1 MPSSSADADAPG
13 GFAALGLTDVVVAAV
28 AALGY
33 EEPTPVQRQTIPL
46 ILAGGDLYPGALP
59 EMWYAGSLVFVKP
72 PGPVDANACDSART
86 RPEAVRTCYTCS
98 NADTRRSSAR
108 TSATRAALGDV
119 RCSCLPIS

>member
-46 ILAGGDLYPGALP
+46 ILVGGDLYPGALP
-59 EMWYAGSLVFVKP
+59 EMLYAGSLVFVKP
-72 PGPVDANACDSART
+72 PSR
-86 RPEAVRTCYTCS
+86 
-98 NADTRRSSAR
+98 
-108 TSATRAALGDV
+108 
-119 RCSCLPIS
+119 